1 MAAGI
6 RRVLALS
13 SERALLFRGES
24 EERNM
29 KQNMKRL
36 SVLLLAVALM
46 AMLAACGGGSGQAA
60 AVTDL
65 AGTEIPLPQKVE
77 RIVSLSPS
85 TTEILAE
92 LGALDKV
99 VGTDAYSNYPE
110 EANAIDKMGDY
121 NGVNI
126 ELVVAAEPDVVLTA
140 GKLQADAMEKLSELN
155 IPVIGCEATEYAQ
168 IPDSIRLIGKVVD
181 KEKEAEALIQDIK
194 AVEEESARDGEPL
207 KVYYVMSY
215 GEYGNWTSGPGSFI
229 NEMIKIAGGY
239 PITEDANPSAPWMD
253 YSVEAMVAGDP
264 DIILMAESL
273 GDPSVLS
280 STPGYQDMR
289 AVQEGRVYTINDDI
303 ISRPGPRVQEAIR
316 AIASILDQAGEE

>member
-1 MAAGI
+1 MAAAT
-6 RRVLALS
+6 RRITALS

-36 SVLLLAVALM
+36 SVLLLSVALM
-46 AMLAACGGGSGQAA
+46 AMLAACGGGSGQAT

-65 AGTEIPLPQKVE
+65 AGTEITLPEKVE

-99 VGTDAYSNYPE
+99 VGVDAYSNYPDA
-110 EANAIDKMGDY
+110 ANAIEKMGDY

-155 IPVIGCEATEYAQ
+155 IPVIACEATEYAQ
-168 IPDSIRLIGKVVD
+168 IPDSIRLIGKVVE
-181 KEKEAEALIQDIK
+181 KEDEAEALIEGIK
-194 AVEEESARDGEPL
+194 AAEQENARDGEPL

-215 GEYGNWTSGPGSFI
+215 GDYGNWTSGPGSFI
-229 NEMIKIAGGY
+229 NEMIKIAGGH
-239 PITEDANPSAPWMD
+239 PITEDADPSAPWMD
-253 YSVEAMVAGDP
+253 YSIEAMVAGDP
-264 DIILMAESL
+264 DVIIMAQSL

-280 STPGYQDMR
+280 AAAGYKDMR
-289 AVQEGRVYTINDDI
+289 AVKEGRVYTINDDI
-303 ISRPGPRVQEAIR
+303 INRPGPRVKEAIA
-316 AIASILDQAGEE
+316 AISEILDQASEE